1 MYYKLKSSYEMLG
14 AMGEISLIL
23 LRVKMYLPSQN
34 AVACFKANPILEKVW
49 TRSKWD
55 IFVLVS
61 SIHINQHSLLGHSMF
76 CYGVCKDYTL
86 IIRTLFCGK

>member
-49 TRSKWD
+49 TGS
-55 IFVLVS
+55 
-61 SIHINQHSLLGHSMF
+61 
-76 CYGVCKDYTL
+76 
-86 IIRTLFCGK
+86 